1 MEKKDDSKKTM
12 FENLFALDV
21 NSKVEDKNGLKYLS
35 WAWAWAELKK
45 QYPSAY
51 YSIERFGEGNV
62 PYLYDEDLGYMVF
75 TRVNIDGEEHEMW
88 LPVMDG
94 ANKAMLNHEYTYEV
108 KRKEWDNTSR
118 RYVYT
123 KETKTVAKATMF
135 DINKTLMRCL
145 VKNLAMFGLGL
156 YIYANEDLPEE
167 QKDTEEA
174 KATKK
179 ATKTEVKLATP
190 NQVATIK
197 KYYTGDNLTKLLKAN
212 EIEKVEDMPYEK
224 ATDLIGKILK
234 KKEEKVSG

>member
-1 MEKKDDSKKTM
+1 MEKKDEEKKEM
-12 FENLFALDV
+12 FEVLFGLDV
-21 NSKVEDKNGLKYLS
+21 NSKVEEKNGLKYLS
-35 WAWAWAELKK
+35 WSWAWAEIKK
-45 QYPSAY
+45 RYPSAIY
-51 YSIERFGEGNV
+51 EIERFGDNNV

-94 ANKAMLNHEYTYEV
+94 ANKAMLNREYTYEV
-108 KRKEWDNTSR
+108 KKKEWDNTAK

-156 YIYANEDLPEE
+156 YIYSGEDLPEE
-167 QKDTEEA
+167 TKEES
-174 KATKK
+174 KEEEK
-179 ATKTEVKLATP
+179 VKLATP

-197 KYYTGDNLTKLLKAN
+197 KYYTGDNLTKLLKTN
-212 EIEKVEDMPYEK
+212 KIDKVENIPYEK
-224 ATDLIGKILK
+224 ANELIGKLAK
-234 KKEEKVSG
+234 KKEEKASE

>member
-1 MEKKDDSKKTM
+1 MEKKDEEKKEM
-12 FENLFALDV
+12 FEVLFGLDV
-21 NSKVEDKNGLKYLS
+21 NSKVEEKNGLKYLS
-35 WAWAWAELKK
+35 WSWAWAEIKK
-45 QYPSAY
+45 RYPSAIY
-51 YSIERFGEGNV
+51 EIERFGDNDV

-94 ANKAMLNHEYTYEV
+94 ANKAMLNREYTYEV
-108 KRKEWDNTSR
+108 KKKEWDNTAK

-156 YIYANEDLPEE
+156 YIYSGEDLPEE
-167 QKDTEEA
+167 VKEE
-174 KATKK
+174 TKEEEK
-179 ATKTEVKLATP
+179 VKLATP

-197 KYYTGDNLTKLLKAN
+197 KYYTGDNLTKLLKTN
-212 EIEKVEDMPYEK
+212 KIDKVENMPYEK
-224 ATDLIGKILK
+224 ANELIGKLAK
-234 KKEEKVSG
+234 KKEEKASE

>member
-1 MEKKDDSKKTM
+1 MEKKEDSKKDL
-12 FENLFALDV
+12 FEFLFGLDV
-21 NSKVEDKNGLKYLS
+21 NSKVEEKNGLKYLS
-35 WAWAWAELKK
+35 WSYAWGEVRKK
-45 QYPSAY
+45 YPDAIY
-51 YSIERFGEGNV
+51 NIERFGENNV

-75 TRVNIDGEEHEMW
+75 TRVNIGGEEHEMW

-108 KRKEWDNTSR
+108 KKKEWDNMAK

-156 YIYANEDLPEE
+156 YIYSGEDLPEDS
-167 QKDTEEA
+167 KDEDDKKE
-174 KATKK
+174 TKK
-179 ATKTEVKLATP
+179 EEKLATP

-197 KYYTGDNLTKLLKAN
+197 KYYTGDNLTKLLNSNGIK
-212 EIEKVEDMPYEK
+212 EVEEMSFEK
-224 ATDLIGKILK
+224 AKELIGKLMK
-234 KKEEKVSG
+234 KKEEKASE

>member
-1 MEKKDDSKKTM
+1 MEKKEDSKKDL
-12 FENLFALDV
+12 FEFLYGLDV
-21 NSKVEDKNGLKYLS
+21 NSKVEEKNGLKYLS
-35 WAWAWAELKK
+35 WSYAWGEVRKK
-45 QYPSAY
+45 YPDAIY
-51 YSIERFGEGNV
+51 DIERFGENNV

-75 TRVNIDGEEHEMW
+75 TRVNIGGEEHEMW

-108 KRKEWDNTSR
+108 KKKEWDNMAK

-156 YIYANEDLPEE
+156 YIYSGEDLPEDL
-167 QKDTEEA
+167 KDEDDKKE
-174 KATKK
+174 TKK
-179 ATKTEVKLATP
+179 EEKLATP

-197 KYYTGDNLTKLLKAN
+197 KYYTGDNLTKLLNSNGIK
-212 EIEKVEDMPYEK
+212 EVEEMPFEK
-224 ATDLIGKILK
+224 AKELIGKLMK
-234 KKEEKVSG
+234 KKEEKASE